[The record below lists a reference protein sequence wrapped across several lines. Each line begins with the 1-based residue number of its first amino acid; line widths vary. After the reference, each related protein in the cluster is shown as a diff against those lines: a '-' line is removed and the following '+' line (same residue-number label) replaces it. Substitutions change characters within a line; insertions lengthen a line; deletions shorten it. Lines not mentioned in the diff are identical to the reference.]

1 MWVAAGRCCVEQ
13 SGGIDTAFSSGLQKV
28 SAMPI
33 QVALL
38 FEFSSLNGG
47 ENSILSVCD
56 HLIPG
61 GEFQFTA
68 LAPSTGRLA
77 ESLKRRGIPLLR
89 FCCHDSNGIR
99 RTSQRL
105 RGDLVSHCQNAG
117 IQVLHANSLSM
128 CRLAGGLWLSGN
140 HTTDQFDAR
149 LCRTGHLRDIVRL
162 SSRAVA
168 DLNHIDQLV
177 AVSEAVRRFHVS
189 QGLAAEKCRVIHN
202 GIQCPPVSGEV
213 NAGDRVQRRRSIVP
227 QVPDDAL
234 MLLCVG
240 QICLRKGQLDLAQAV
255 VELQQEQA
263 GKRIHLVIAGERYSR
278 KAESR
283 DYEAAIKDVFA
294 SAGIPSQLHLIGFCD
309 AVFSLMTVADI
320 LVHPA
325 RQEPFGR
332 VLLEAASAGLPV
344 VATDV
349 GGTAELI
356 RNEIDGLLV
365 QPGSIAELSKAI
377 RRLASD
383 VADRNRLAD
392 SARLRVRS
400 EFTVGRCAEQLAKV
414 WRVCLQQSSG
424 TRI

>member
-1 MWVAAGRCCVEQ
+1 
-13 SGGIDTAFSSGLQKV
+13 
-28 SAMPI
+28 MPI

-56 HLIPG
+56 HLIPE

-77 ESLKRRGIPLLR
+77 ESLERRGITLLE
-89 FCCHDSNGIR
+89 FCCHDSDGVR
-99 RTSQRL
+99 RAPQQL
-105 RGDLVSHCQNAG
+105 RDDLVSHCQNAN

-128 CRLAGGLWLSGN
+128 CRLAGGLWPSDD
-140 HTTDQFDAR
+140 HSSDQFHAGVW
-149 LCRTGHLRDIVRL
+149 RTGHLRDIIRL
-162 SSRAVA
+162 SSRSVA
-168 DLNHIDQLV
+168 DLNNLDTLV
-177 AVSEAVRRFHVS
+177 AVSEAVCRFHVS
-189 QGLAAEKCRVIHN
+189 QGLAVEKCRVIHN
-202 GIQCPPVSGEV
+202 GVQCLSESS
-213 NAGDRVQRRRSIVP
+213 NANAVDRIRWRRSTVP

-240 QICLRKGQLDLAQAV
+240 QICLRKGQLVLAQAV
-255 VELQQEQA
+255 VELQQEKP
-263 GKRIHLVIAGERYSR
+263 GTRIHLVIAGERYSR

-283 DYEAAIKDVFA
+283 DYEAAIQNVFA
-294 SAGIPSQLHLIGFCD
+294 SAGISSQLHLIGFCD
-309 AVFSLMTVADI
+309 AVIPLMMAADL

-332 VLLEAASAGLPV
+332 VLLEAAAAGLPV

-356 RNEIDGLLV
+356 RNEVDGLLV
-365 QPGSIAELSKAI
+365 QPGCVTELGRAI

-383 VADRNRLAD
+383 VADRRRFAE
-392 SARLRVRS
+392 SAQTRVRS
-400 EFTVGRCAEQLAKV
+400 EFTVSRCADQLANV
-414 WRVCLQQSSG
+414 WRVCLQRSRNA
-424 TRI
+424 RIQ